1 MFIAALTHVSLG
13 QKVRGRGPG
22 GGAGTTRPAGGPT
35 SARKPG
41 KKSRPAKARPAKARS
56 ARAVAAKGAT
66 RRVEPEQ
73 RPRRPATWINRLLIL
88 AGAAIVVAAGARAYL
103 TLQAIPVQRITV
115 TGELAYTQREAVQE
129 MVQPALAGGFLGA
142 DLEGMRAQLESLPW
156 IYRATVRRRWP
167 AALEIHVVEQLPI
180 ARWGEDGFL
189 NHEGDIFRSSRSAEW
204 QELPLLRGP
213 EGTARSLMATYSRMV
228 DILTPLGLAI
238 EQLAVDE
245 LGQVAAELAGGGRL
259 LLGSEDFLPRMHRF
273 VELYRRE
280 LASRGAAVERV
291 DLRYPAGAAVAFAEP
306 EQMAGL

>member
-1 MFIAALTHVSLG
+1 MSIAVLTRVSLG

-41 KKSRPAKARPAKARS
+41 KKSRPAKA
-56 ARAVAAKGAT
+56 VAAKGAT
-66 RRVEPEQ
+66 RRVEPEP
-73 RPRRPATWINRLLIL
+73 RPPRRPATWINRLLIL

-142 DLEGMRAQLESLPW
+142 DLEGMRSQLESLPW

-189 NHEGDIFRSSRSAEW
+189 NHEGDIFRSNRSAEW

-245 LGQVAAELAGGGRL
+245 LGQVAAELAGGTRL

-280 LASRGAAVERV
+280 LASRGAEVERV
-291 DLRYPAGAAVAFAEP
+291 DLRYPAGVAVAFGEP